1 MGDQPRDSPA
11 MWLQSQYRTTRA
23 ADGRLVIHAASP
35 LSPILGCA
43 IPALVAALLLVFF
56 RAAGAGALIGLFAV
70 AVIGVLA
77 YNGSRAWICGPGTI
91 RATHALGNPRVRPG
105 ATQSVRSVVLRR
117 ELWRADAGSTDSIYV
132 MVQPAARLKI
142 ISVHN
147 WVGRESRLAS
157 GGTGSLARSGPVV
170 ASAPSPL
177 RPWANETLMP
187 AVSEAVGEIAD
198 ILTRELEVPVI
209 YECEKIGTKPRGR

>member
-1 MGDQPRDSPA
+1 MGDELREPA
-11 MWLQSQYRTTRA
+11 STWLQSHYRTERA
-23 ADGRLVIHAASP
+23 ADGRLVLHAASP
-35 LSPILGCA
+35 LGPILGCA

-56 RAAGAGALIGLFAV
+56 RAAGAGALLVLFAL

-77 YNGSRAWICGPGTI
+77 YNGSRVWICGAGTI
-91 RATHALGNPRVRPG
+91 RAAHALGGSRARPG
-105 ATQSVRSVVLRR
+105 STQSVRSVVLRR
-117 ELWRADAGSTDSIYV
+117 ELWRADAGSTDTIYV
-132 MVQPAARLKI
+132 MVQPAVRLKI

-147 WVGRESRLAS
+147 WVGRESRVAS

-187 AVSEAVGEIAD
+187 AVSEAVSELAD
-198 ILTRELEVPVI
+198 VLQRELEVPVL

>member
-1 MGDQPRDSPA
+1 MGDQSRDEA
-11 MWLQSQYRTTRA
+11 TTWLQSQYRTRRA
-23 ADGRLVIHAASP
+23 ADGRLVVHAASP

-43 IPALVAALLLVFF
+43 IPALVAALVLVFF
-56 RAAGAGALIGLFAV
+56 RAAGAGALIVLFAL
-70 AVIGVLA
+70 AVTGVLL
-77 YNGSRAWICGPGTI
+77 YNGSRMWICGPGTI
-91 RATHALGNPRVRPG
+91 RATHGLGGLGGRPG

-132 MVQPAARLKI
+132 LVQPAVRLRI

-147 WVGRESRLAS
+147 WVGRESRVAS

-170 ASAPSPL
+170 ASAASPL

-187 AVSEAVGEIAD
+187 AVSEAVSELAD
-198 ILTRELEVPVI
+198 ILTGELGVPVV
-209 YECEKIGTKPRGR
+209 YECERIGTKPRGR

>member
-1 MGDQPRDSPA
+1 MGDELREPPPS
-11 MWLQSQYRTTRA
+11 WLLSQYRTERA

-43 IPALVAALLLVFF
+43 IPALVAAFFLVFF
-56 RAAGAGALIGLFAV
+56 RAAGAGALIVLFAL
-70 AVIGVLA
+70 AVIAVLV
-77 YNGSRAWICGPGTI
+77 YNGSRVWICGAGTI
-91 RATHALGNPRVRPG
+91 QTAHAMFGVRARSSS
-105 ATQSVRSVVLRR
+105 TQSVRSVVLRR

-132 MVQPAARLKI
+132 MVQPAVRLKI

-147 WVGRESRLAS
+147 WVGRESRVAS

-187 AVSEAVGEIAD
+187 AVSEAVGELVEV
-198 ILTRELEVPVI
+198 LTSAMEVPVL

>member
-1 MGDQPRDSPA
+1 MADEKSEPA
-11 MWLQSQYRTTRA
+11 TGWLQSQYRTERA
-23 ADGRLVIHAASP
+23 TDGRLVIRAASP
-35 LSPILGCA
+35 LGPILGCA

-56 RAAGAGALIGLFAV
+56 RAAGAGGLISLFAFG
-70 AVIGVLA
+70 VIAVLA
-77 YNGSRAWICGPGTI
+77 YNGSRMWICGTGTI
-91 RATHALGNPRVRPG
+91 QAAHALVGVRPRSG
-105 ATQSVRSVVLRR
+105 SGQAVRSVILRR
-117 ELWRADAGSTDSIYV
+117 ELWRADAGSTDSLYV

-147 WVGRESRLAS
+147 WVGRESRVAS

-187 AVSEAVGEIAD
+187 AVSEAVSELAD
-198 ILTRELEVPVI
+198 VLTREMGVPVV

>member
-1 MGDQPRDSPA
+1 MGDEEGVPA
-11 MWLQSQYRTTRA
+11 PGWLQSHYRTERA
-23 ADGRLVIHAASP
+23 PDGRLVIHAASP

-43 IPALVAALLLVFF
+43 IPALVAVLLLVFF
-56 RAAGAGALIGLFAV
+56 RAAGAGALIALFAL
-70 AVIGVLA
+70 AVIGALA
-77 YNGSRAWICGPGTI
+77 YNGSRVWICAAGTI
-91 RATHALGNPRVRPG
+91 QTAHALGGLRPRSG
-105 ATQSVRSVVLRR
+105 STQAVRSVVLKR
-117 ELWRADAGSTDSIYV
+117 ELWRADAGSTDTIYV

-142 ISVHN
+142 VSVHN
-147 WVGRESRLAS
+147 WVGRESRVAS

-187 AVSEAVGEIAD
+187 AVSDAVSELAD
-198 ILTRELEVPVI
+198 VLTREMEVPVI